1 MDAGALFIRAGD
13 GYVATDLTQ
22 GAWDPRHANGGST
35 LALLGQVLDSVPA
48 LVPMTVSRLTAD
60 LVRPLPL
67 GRRLTVEPTVV
78 REGKKIQLVDLH
90 LMVDGE
96 LHARASA
103 LRLRDADLSALDG
116 LPTGAPADGGSPLVP
131 PVEVPSMRESASSDR
146 GFLRGVDMR
155 YAPSRDGS
163 TTGLWVRLEVPVVA
177 GEPVSPSGR
186 LALAFD
192 FANNMGVDFGA
203 EPTASTINPD
213 VNAHVLR
220 TQSGEWVAITGL
232 TRFLPSLGRG
242 VVRATLHDAEG
253 VFAEVTIGQLV
264 QPLPR

>member
-1 MDAGALFIRAGD
+1 MDAGALFVRDGD
-13 GYVATDLTQ
+13 GYVATECTQ

-35 LALLGQVLDSVPA
+35 LALLGQVLDTVPT
-48 LVPMTVSRLTAD
+48 LVPMTVSRMTAD
-60 LVRPLPL
+60 LVRPLPV

-90 LMVDGE
+90 LLVDGE

-131 PVEVPSMRESASSDR
+131 PEEVPSLRESASPAR

-155 YAPSRDGS
+155 YAPSREGS
-163 TTGLWVRLEVPVVA
+163 TTGLWIRLEVPVVA
-177 GEPVSPSGR
+177 GEPVRPSAR
-186 LALAFD
+186 LAVSFD
-192 FANNMGVDFGA
+192 YANNMGVDFGA
-203 EPTASTINPD
+203 ATASTINPD
-213 VNAHVLR
+213 VSAHVLR
-220 TQSGEWVAITGL
+220 QQTGEWVAITGL
-232 TRFLPSLGRG
+232 TRFTPTLGRG
-242 VVRATLHDAEG
+242 VVRAALHDGDG